1 MSLGLASTLLL
12 DRVPTTPYC
21 PPSAY
26 CSGLLL
32 AWSLKAWSY
41 NQNLEQL
48 HVEGER

>member
-12 DRVPTTPYC
+12 GVPTTPYC

-32 AWSLKAWSY
+32 AWSLKAWIY
-41 NQNLEQL
+41 NLNLEQL